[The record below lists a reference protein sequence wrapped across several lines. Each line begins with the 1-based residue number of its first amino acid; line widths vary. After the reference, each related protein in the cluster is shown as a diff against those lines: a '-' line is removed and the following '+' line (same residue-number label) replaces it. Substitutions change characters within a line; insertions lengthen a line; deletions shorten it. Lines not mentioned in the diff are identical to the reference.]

1 MFVFLLVDDYFLSV
15 HDVNAAGGACHA
27 AALEVVDGVVFGLS
41 GGSDGADAGGF
52 GFLEGSVEVNDE
64 ALGACDGCGQTEAG
78 AVGFQFDGGS
88 GARALF
94 VKAEALVAAVRKD
107 VIFVSGSANLLLGG
121 CAHEE
126 VARDVFLCARD
137 IGLLGYGS
145 VRWAL
150 EYEAR
155 LFR

>member
-1 MFVFLLVDDYFLSV
+1 MFFMIHDVCFLLVDDYFLSV

-41 GGSDGADAGGF
+41 GGSDAADAGGF
-52 GFLEGSVEVNDE
+52 GFLAGSVEVNDE
-64 ALGACDGCGQTEAG
+64 ALGAGDGCGQTEPG
-78 AVGFQFDGGS
+78 AVGFQLDGGA

-107 VIFVSGSANLLLGG
+107 VIFVTGSANLLLGG

-126 VARDVFLCARD
+126 IARD
-137 IGLLGYGS
+137 ISS
-145 VRWAL
+145 VPVTLAW
-150 EYEAR
+150 
-155 LFR
+155 